1 VTNDLHASDS
11 SLQRQ
16 QKRVGGS
23 VNTGAHFDAWAR
35 AGLKLGTS
43 FDYLI
48 VATEGYH
55 SAGSATI
62 SVNSPA
68 RLGNTTEA
76 EMTEAEMTEAVTTE
90 AQTTEIQT
98 TEIQN

>member
-1 VTNDLHASDS
+1 VTNGLHAFDS
-11 SLQRQ
+11 FSQRQ

-23 VNTGAHFDAWAR
+23 VNTGAHFDAWAK

-43 FDYLI
+43 FDYMI
-48 VATEGYH
+48 VATEGYF
-55 SAGSATI
+55 SAGSASI

-76 EMTEAEMTEAVTTE
+76 EMTEAETTE
-90 AQTTEIQT
+90 AQATEVQT